1 MKTKLKAVVAVLL
14 AVILCVPATV
24 VPAFAQEIDGETEA
38 VGEQSLVEYVDED
51 GVTQQASAVSV
62 TSPVTEWAAGWYA
75 VTADTSTFRRITCT
89 GDVNLILCD
98 GATLTADSGITVNE
112 GSSLTVYGQSAG
124 TGALT
129 VEGYNS
135 TDSVTEAFIGGKN
148 GKNSG
153 TITFN
158 GGVINVT
165 SRSSYF
171 YAAAI
176 GGGAEGKGYVTING
190 GTVNAIIAPYR
201 GATSEY
207 PPYSSE
213 TKATV
218 SGAAIG
224 GGRGAGGNVTINGGT
239 VNAVIDP
246 YWQSYTSFSDRYC
259 DIYGAAIGGGASGNG
274 FVDVT
279 GGTVNAEISNPDAHG
294 AAIGGGS
301 NCDGS
306 TITLNGGTVTATNN
320 GAGAAVGGGRD
331 GDANVVIDGGTVT
344 ATTNG
349 YGAGVGAAFVGN
361 ADVVINGGNVNAS
374 SIGCGVIGGGT
385 VELSWTN
392 AADSLYSGGYIGT
405 VTLKKEF
412 KDNAGTV
419 YPAGEIDA
427 SAIAGKTLAPPD
439 AMEYLDLDG
448 NVRFLSQA
456 YGTVSTASTALTSG
470 WYAVTENTAIDSRVT
485 VTGNVNLILCDGA
498 ELTVPKGINAAEGN
512 SLTIW
517 QQRNKT
523 GKLTVTAPDN
533 KYAALGGGNT
543 QSAGNVTV
551 NGGVLNLTSTYD
563 AAALGGGYGSAG
575 GKITITG
582 GTVTATPGGY
592 GAQALGHGASVT
604 DSGTLT
610 LGTED
615 VRIKVGTVSGSTV
628 SYVDAANR
636 VSTAQSQTSVHTEV
650 CDHHYVEGVC
660 TWCGADAPEHEIKF
674 VDEDGTVL
682 QSSMV
687 RESVTPVYSGSTP
700 TKAADAQYTYTFK
713 EWSPAVT
720 AVTGDATYTAT
731 YDRTVNQYTV
741 TFLDYD
747 GTELQSGKL
756 DYRATP
762 AYSGEGPARPREGD
776 TFYAFTGWSPAIAD
790 VTADATYT
798 AQYEVRKLFAG
809 HSLSLHGDIG
819 LNFYVDLT
827 DEEINSGATV
837 SFSWTVDDVEK
848 TDSVFLTSGNKTDN
862 GYIATCNVAVAEM
875 TYDVTAVL
883 TVGGERY
890 GTDTYSVK
898 KYADTTLSAD
908 YKAKFIQQ
916 YDDDDGEYEY
926 SKLETLVKTMLSYG
940 AKAQMEFNRNTD
952 NLADEDI
959 DYTMSKVT
967 ADMITST
974 ASDMASGLEDYGLEY
989 AGTTILYQSKT
1000 SLRHYYKIT
1009 DQTKFDSVKDD
1020 VKFNGA
1026 DVEYITKAD
1035 GKIYFEMKNIAAADL
1050 DAAYTLKIGTNEYQY
1065 SVLDYVRECLNA
1077 KNAPYTT
1084 RQLVSATYWYNQAAN
1099 AYFG

>member
-1 MKTKLKAVVAVLL
+1 M
-14 AVILCVPATV
+14 
-24 VPAFAQEIDGETEA
+24 
-38 VGEQSLVEYVDED
+38 
-51 GVTQQASAVSV
+51 
-62 TSPVTEWAAGWYA
+62 
-75 VTADTSTFRRITCT
+75 
-89 GDVNLILCD
+89 DVNV
-98 GATLTADSGITVNE
+98 SG
-112 GSSLTVYGQSAG
+112 
-124 TGALT
+124 
-129 VEGYNS
+129 
-135 TDSVTEAFIGGKN
+135 
-148 GKNSG
+148 G
-153 TITFN
+153 TI
-158 GGVINVT
+158 
-165 SRSSYF
+165 
-171 YAAAI
+171 
-176 GGGAEGKGYVTING
+176 
-190 GTVNAIIAPYR
+190 
-201 GATSEY
+201 
-207 PPYSSE
+207 
-213 TKATV
+213 KATGST
-218 SGAAIG
+218 SGA
-224 GGRGAGGNVTINGGT
+224 
-239 VNAVIDP
+239 
-246 YWQSYTSFSDRYC
+246 
-259 DIYGAAIGGGASGNG
+259 
-274 FVDVT
+274 
-279 GGTVNAEISNPDAHG
+279 
-294 AAIGGGS
+294 
-301 NCDGS
+301 
-306 TITLNGGTVTATNN
+306 
-320 GAGAAVGGGRD
+320 
-331 GDANVVIDGGTVT
+331 
-344 ATTNG
+344 
-349 YGAGVGAAFVGN
+349 
-361 ADVVINGGNVNAS
+361 
-374 SIGCGVIGGGT
+374 
-385 VELSWTN
+385 
-392 AADSLYSGGYIGT
+392 
-405 VTLKKEF
+405 
-412 KDNAGTV
+412 
-419 YPAGEIDA
+419 
-427 SAIAGKTLAPPD
+427 
-439 AMEYLDLDG
+439 
-448 NVRFLSQA
+448 
-456 YGTVSTASTALTSG
+456 
-470 WYAVTENTAIDSRVT
+470 
-485 VTGNVNLILCDGA
+485 
-498 ELTVPKGINAAEGN
+498 GI
-512 SLTIW
+512 
-517 QQRNKT
+517 
-523 GKLTVTAPDN
+523 
-533 KYAALGGGNT
+533 
-543 QSAGNVTV
+543 
-551 NGGVLNLTSTYD
+551 
-563 AAALGGGYGSAG
+563 GGGYGSAG
-575 GKITITG
+575 GTITITG
-582 GTVTATPGGY
+582 GTVTATPGGN

-636 VSTAQSQTSVHTEV
+636 VSTAQSAATVRTEV

-916 YDDDDGEYEY
+916 YDDDGEYEY

>member
-1 MKTKLKAVVAVLL
+1 MALL
-14 AVILCVPATV
+14 
-24 VPAFAQEIDGETEA
+24 
-38 VGEQSLVEYVDED
+38 
-51 GVTQQASAVSV
+51 
-62 TSPVTEWAAGWYA
+62 TSPAAP
-75 VTADTSTFRRITCT
+75 F
-89 GDVNLILCD
+89 
-98 GATLTADSGITVNE
+98 
-112 GSSLTVYGQSAG
+112 
-124 TGALT
+124 
-129 VEGYNS
+129 
-135 TDSVTEAFIGGKN
+135 
-148 GKNSG
+148 
-153 TITFN
+153 
-158 GGVINVT
+158 
-165 SRSSYF
+165 
-171 YAAAI
+171 
-176 GGGAEGKGYVTING
+176 
-190 GTVNAIIAPYR
+190 
-201 GATSEY
+201 
-207 PPYSSE
+207 
-213 TKATV
+213 
-218 SGAAIG
+218 
-224 GGRGAGGNVTINGGT
+224 
-239 VNAVIDP
+239 
-246 YWQSYTSFSDRYC
+246 
-259 DIYGAAIGGGASGNG
+259 
-274 FVDVT
+274 
-279 GGTVNAEISNPDAHG
+279 NAEISNPDASG

-349 YGAGVGAAFVGN
+349 YGAGVGGGYYGRANVVINSGNVTATTESNGAGVGAAYVGN
-361 ADVVINGGNVNAS
+361 VVINGGNVNAS

-575 GKITITG
+575 GTITITG
-582 GTVTATPGGY
+582 GTVTATPGGN

-682 QSSMV
+682 QSSRV

-862 GYIATCNVAVAEM
+862 GYITTCNVAVAEM

>member
-1 MKTKLKAVVAVLL
+1 ML
-14 AVILCVPATV
+14 P
-24 VPAFAQEIDGETEA
+24 
-38 VGEQSLVEYVDED
+38 S
-51 GVTQQASAVSV
+51 
-62 TSPVTEWAAGWYA
+62 
-75 VTADTSTFRRITCT
+75 TA
-89 GDVNLILCD
+89 
-98 GATLTADSGITVNE
+98 
-112 GSSLTVYGQSAG
+112 
-124 TGALT
+124 
-129 VEGYNS
+129 
-135 TDSVTEAFIGGKN
+135 
-148 GKNSG
+148 
-153 TITFN
+153 
-158 GGVINVT
+158 
-165 SRSSYF
+165 
-171 YAAAI
+171 
-176 GGGAEGKGYVTING
+176 
-190 GTVNAIIAPYR
+190 R

-419 YPAGEIDA
+419 YSAGEIDA

-575 GKITITG
+575 GTITITG
-582 GTVTATPGGY
+582 GTVTATPGGN

-862 GYIATCNVAVAEM
+862 GYITTCNVAVAEM

-959 DYTMSKVT
+959 DYTKSKVT

>member
-1 MKTKLKAVVAVLL
+1 MALL
-14 AVILCVPATV
+14 TLPA
-24 VPAFAQEIDGETEA
+24 
-38 VGEQSLVEYVDED
+38 
-51 GVTQQASAVSV
+51 
-62 TSPVTEWAAGWYA
+62 
-75 VTADTSTFRRITCT
+75 
-89 GDVNLILCD
+89 
-98 GATLTADSGITVNE
+98 
-112 GSSLTVYGQSAG
+112 
-124 TGALT
+124 
-129 VEGYNS
+129 
-135 TDSVTEAFIGGKN
+135 
-148 GKNSG
+148 
-153 TITFN
+153 
-158 GGVINVT
+158 
-165 SRSSYF
+165 
-171 YAAAI
+171 
-176 GGGAEGKGYVTING
+176 
-190 GTVNAIIAPYR
+190 AP
-201 GATSEY
+201 
-207 PPYSSE
+207 
-213 TKATV
+213 
-218 SGAAIG
+218 
-224 GGRGAGGNVTINGGT
+224 
-239 VNAVIDP
+239 
-246 YWQSYTSFSDRYC
+246 F
-259 DIYGAAIGGGASGNG
+259 
-274 FVDVT
+274 
-279 GGTVNAEISNPDAHG
+279 NAEISNPDASG

-349 YGAGVGAAFVGN
+349 YGAGVGGGYYGRANVVINSGNVTATTESNGAGVGAAYVGN
-361 ADVVINGGNVNAS
+361 VVINGGNVNAS

-533 KYAALGGGNT
+533 KYAALGGG
-543 QSAGNVTV
+543 
-551 NGGVLNLTSTYD
+551 
-563 AAALGGGYGSAG
+563 YGSAG
-575 GKITITG
+575 GTITITG
-582 GTVTATPGGY
+582 GTVTVTPGGY

-636 VSTAQSQTSVHTEV
+636 VSTAQSAATVRTEV

-862 GYIATCNVAVAEM
+862 GYITTCNVAVAEM

-959 DYTMSKVT
+959 DYTKSKVT

>member
-1 MKTKLKAVVAVLL
+1 MT
-14 AVILCVPATV
+14 
-24 VPAFAQEIDGETEA
+24 ET
-38 VGEQSLVEYVDED
+38 LY
-51 GVTQQASAVSV
+51 
-62 TSPVTEWAAGWYA
+62 
-75 VTADTSTFRRITCT
+75 
-89 GDVNLILCD
+89 
-98 GATLTADSGITVNE
+98 
-112 GSSLTVYGQSAG
+112 
-124 TGALT
+124 
-129 VEGYNS
+129 
-135 TDSVTEAFIGGKN
+135 
-148 GKNSG
+148 
-153 TITFN
+153 
-158 GGVINVT
+158 
-165 SRSSYF
+165 
-171 YAAAI
+171 
-176 GGGAEGKGYVTING
+176 
-190 GTVNAIIAPYR
+190 
-201 GATSEY
+201 
-207 PPYSSE
+207 
-213 TKATV
+213 
-218 SGAAIG
+218 
-224 GGRGAGGNVTINGGT
+224 
-239 VNAVIDP
+239 
-246 YWQSYTSFSDRYC
+246 
-259 DIYGAAIGGGASGNG
+259 
-274 FVDVT
+274 
-279 GGTVNAEISNPDAHG
+279 
-294 AAIGGGS
+294 
-301 NCDGS
+301 
-306 TITLNGGTVTATNN
+306 
-320 GAGAAVGGGRD
+320 
-331 GDANVVIDGGTVT
+331 
-344 ATTNG
+344 
-349 YGAGVGAAFVGN
+349 VGN
-361 ADVVINGGNVNAS
+361 VVINGGNVNAS
-374 SIGCGVIGGGT
+374 SIGCGVIGEST
-385 VELSWTN
+385 VDLSWTN

-575 GKITITG
+575 GTITITG

-798 AQYEVRKLFAG
+798 AQYEVRKLF
-809 HSLSLHGDIG
+809 
-819 LNFYVDLT
+819 
-827 DEEINSGATV
+827 E
-837 SFSWTVDDVEK
+837 
-848 TDSVFLTSGNKTDN
+848 
-862 GYIATCNVAVAEM
+862 
-875 TYDVTAVL
+875 
-883 TVGGERY
+883 
-890 GTDTYSVK
+890 
-898 KYADTTLSAD
+898 
-908 YKAKFIQQ
+908 
-916 YDDDDGEYEY
+916 
-926 SKLETLVKTMLSYG
+926 
-940 AKAQMEFNRNTD
+940 
-952 NLADEDI
+952 
-959 DYTMSKVT
+959 
-967 ADMITST
+967 
-974 ASDMASGLEDYGLEY
+974 
-989 AGTTILYQSKT
+989 
-1000 SLRHYYKIT
+1000 
-1009 DQTKFDSVKDD
+1009 
-1020 VKFNGA
+1020 
-1026 DVEYITKAD
+1026 
-1035 GKIYFEMKNIAAADL
+1035 
-1050 DAAYTLKIGTNEYQY
+1050 AYT
-1065 SVLDYVRECLNA
+1065 RERPSCRRCWRNR
-1077 KNAPYTT
+1077 
-1084 RQLVSATYWYNQAAN
+1084 RQ
-1099 AYFG
+1099 

>member
-1 MKTKLKAVVAVLL
+1 
-14 AVILCVPATV
+14 
-24 VPAFAQEIDGETEA
+24 
-38 VGEQSLVEYVDED
+38 
-51 GVTQQASAVSV
+51 
-62 TSPVTEWAAGWYA
+62 
-75 VTADTSTFRRITCT
+75 
-89 GDVNLILCD
+89 
-98 GATLTADSGITVNE
+98 
-112 GSSLTVYGQSAG
+112 
-124 TGALT
+124 
-129 VEGYNS
+129 
-135 TDSVTEAFIGGKN
+135 
-148 GKNSG
+148 
-153 TITFN
+153 
-158 GGVINVT
+158 
-165 SRSSYF
+165 
-171 YAAAI
+171 
-176 GGGAEGKGYVTING
+176 
-190 GTVNAIIAPYR
+190 
-201 GATSEY
+201 
-207 PPYSSE
+207 
-213 TKATV
+213 
-218 SGAAIG
+218 
-224 GGRGAGGNVTINGGT
+224 
-239 VNAVIDP
+239 
-246 YWQSYTSFSDRYC
+246 
-259 DIYGAAIGGGASGNG
+259 
-274 FVDVT
+274 
-279 GGTVNAEISNPDAHG
+279 
-294 AAIGGGS
+294 
-301 NCDGS
+301 
-306 TITLNGGTVTATNN
+306 
-320 GAGAAVGGGRD
+320 
-331 GDANVVIDGGTVT
+331 
-344 ATTNG
+344 
-349 YGAGVGAAFVGN
+349 
-361 ADVVINGGNVNAS
+361 
-374 SIGCGVIGGGT
+374 
-385 VELSWTN
+385 
-392 AADSLYSGGYIGT
+392 
-405 VTLKKEF
+405 
-412 KDNAGTV
+412 
-419 YPAGEIDA
+419 
-427 SAIAGKTLAPPD
+427 
-439 AMEYLDLDG
+439 MEYLDLDG

-563 AAALGGGYGSAG
+563 AAALGGGYGGSAGNIVINAGDITAQGGGFSPAIGTGGGYGAGGNVTINGGKITATGGAGNTGGAAAIGASNKSGKNGRSKKLTITITGGDITATGGKFGAGIGSGTNCYTEVDVNVSGGTIKATGSTSGAGIGGGYGSAG
-575 GKITITG
+575 GTITITG
-582 GTVTATPGGY
+582 GTVTATPGGN

-636 VSTAQSQTSVHTEV
+636 VSTAQSAATVRTEV

-756 DYRATP
+756 DYGATP

-908 YKAKFIQQ
+908 YKAKFVQQ

-959 DYTMSKVT
+959 DYTKSKVT

>member
-543 QSAGNVTV
+543 QSAGNVTAT
-551 NGGVLNLTSTYD
+551 GGVLNLTSTYD

-575 GKITITG
+575 GTITITG
-582 GTVTATPGGY
+582 GTVTATPGGN

-682 QSSMV
+682 QSSRV

-862 GYIATCNVAVAEM
+862 GYITTCNVAVAEM

-916 YDDDDGEYEY
+916 YDDDGEYEY

-959 DYTMSKVT
+959 DYTKSKVT

>member
-1 MKTKLKAVVAVLL
+1 MALL
-14 AVILCVPATV
+14 TLPA
-24 VPAFAQEIDGETEA
+24 
-38 VGEQSLVEYVDED
+38 
-51 GVTQQASAVSV
+51 
-62 TSPVTEWAAGWYA
+62 
-75 VTADTSTFRRITCT
+75 
-89 GDVNLILCD
+89 
-98 GATLTADSGITVNE
+98 
-112 GSSLTVYGQSAG
+112 
-124 TGALT
+124 
-129 VEGYNS
+129 
-135 TDSVTEAFIGGKN
+135 
-148 GKNSG
+148 
-153 TITFN
+153 
-158 GGVINVT
+158 
-165 SRSSYF
+165 
-171 YAAAI
+171 
-176 GGGAEGKGYVTING
+176 
-190 GTVNAIIAPYR
+190 AP
-201 GATSEY
+201 
-207 PPYSSE
+207 
-213 TKATV
+213 
-218 SGAAIG
+218 
-224 GGRGAGGNVTINGGT
+224 
-239 VNAVIDP
+239 
-246 YWQSYTSFSDRYC
+246 F
-259 DIYGAAIGGGASGNG
+259 
-274 FVDVT
+274 
-279 GGTVNAEISNPDAHG
+279 NAEISNPDASG

-349 YGAGVGAAFVGN
+349 YGAGAGVGAAYVGN
-361 ADVVINGGNVNAS
+361 VVINGGNVNAS
-374 SIGCGVIGGGT
+374 SIGCGVIGEST
-385 VELSWTN
+385 VDLSWTN

-582 GTVTATPGGY
+582 GTVTATPGGN

-636 VSTAQSQTSVHTEV
+636 VSTAQSAATVRTEV

-700 TKAADAQYTYTFK
+700 TKAADAQYTYSFK

-862 GYIATCNVAVAEM
+862 GYITTCNVAVAEM

-952 NLADEDI
+952 NLADEAI

>member
-1 MKTKLKAVVAVLL
+1 MALL
-14 AVILCVPATV
+14 
-24 VPAFAQEIDGETEA
+24 
-38 VGEQSLVEYVDED
+38 
-51 GVTQQASAVSV
+51 
-62 TSPVTEWAAGWYA
+62 TSPAAP
-75 VTADTSTFRRITCT
+75 F
-89 GDVNLILCD
+89 
-98 GATLTADSGITVNE
+98 
-112 GSSLTVYGQSAG
+112 
-124 TGALT
+124 
-129 VEGYNS
+129 
-135 TDSVTEAFIGGKN
+135 
-148 GKNSG
+148 
-153 TITFN
+153 
-158 GGVINVT
+158 
-165 SRSSYF
+165 
-171 YAAAI
+171 
-176 GGGAEGKGYVTING
+176 
-190 GTVNAIIAPYR
+190 
-201 GATSEY
+201 
-207 PPYSSE
+207 
-213 TKATV
+213 
-218 SGAAIG
+218 
-224 GGRGAGGNVTINGGT
+224 
-239 VNAVIDP
+239 
-246 YWQSYTSFSDRYC
+246 
-259 DIYGAAIGGGASGNG
+259 
-274 FVDVT
+274 
-279 GGTVNAEISNPDAHG
+279 NAEISNPDASG

-349 YGAGVGAAFVGN
+349 YGAGVGGGYYGRANVVINGGNVTATTESNGAGVCAAYVGN
-361 ADVVINGGNVNAS
+361 VVINGGNVNAS

-582 GTVTATPGGY
+582 GTVTATPGGN

-798 AQYEVRKLFAG
+798 AQYEVRKLF
-809 HSLSLHGDIG
+809 
-819 LNFYVDLT
+819 
-827 DEEINSGATV
+827 E
-837 SFSWTVDDVEK
+837 
-848 TDSVFLTSGNKTDN
+848 
-862 GYIATCNVAVAEM
+862 
-875 TYDVTAVL
+875 
-883 TVGGERY
+883 
-890 GTDTYSVK
+890 
-898 KYADTTLSAD
+898 
-908 YKAKFIQQ
+908 
-916 YDDDDGEYEY
+916 
-926 SKLETLVKTMLSYG
+926 
-940 AKAQMEFNRNTD
+940 
-952 NLADEDI
+952 
-959 DYTMSKVT
+959 
-967 ADMITST
+967 
-974 ASDMASGLEDYGLEY
+974 
-989 AGTTILYQSKT
+989 
-1000 SLRHYYKIT
+1000 
-1009 DQTKFDSVKDD
+1009 
-1020 VKFNGA
+1020 
-1026 DVEYITKAD
+1026 
-1035 GKIYFEMKNIAAADL
+1035 
-1050 DAAYTLKIGTNEYQY
+1050 AYT
-1065 SVLDYVRECLNA
+1065 RERPSCRRCWRNR
-1077 KNAPYTT
+1077 
-1084 RQLVSATYWYNQAAN
+1084 RQ
-1099 AYFG
+1099 

>member
-1 MKTKLKAVVAVLL
+1 ML
-14 AVILCVPATV
+14 
-24 VPAFAQEIDGETEA
+24 
-38 VGEQSLVEYVDED
+38 
-51 GVTQQASAVSV
+51 
-62 TSPVTEWAAGWYA
+62 
-75 VTADTSTFRRITCT
+75 TF
-89 GDVNLILCD
+89 LIRM
-98 GATLTADSGITVNE
+98 SFI
-112 GSSLTVYGQSAG
+112 
-124 TGALT
+124 AL
-129 VEGYNS
+129 
-135 TDSVTEAFIGGKN
+135 
-148 GKNSG
+148 
-153 TITFN
+153 
-158 GGVINVT
+158 
-165 SRSSYF
+165 
-171 YAAAI
+171 
-176 GGGAEGKGYVTING
+176 
-190 GTVNAIIAPYR
+190 II
-201 GATSEY
+201 
-207 PPYSSE
+207 
-213 TKATV
+213 K
-218 SGAAIG
+218 
-224 GGRGAGGNVTINGGT
+224 
-239 VNAVIDP
+239 
-246 YWQSYTSFSDRYC
+246 
-259 DIYGAAIGGGASGNG
+259 
-274 FVDVT
+274 
-279 GGTVNAEISNPDAHG
+279 
-294 AAIGGGS
+294 
-301 NCDGS
+301 
-306 TITLNGGTVTATNN
+306 
-320 GAGAAVGGGRD
+320 
-331 GDANVVIDGGTVT
+331 
-344 ATTNG
+344 
-349 YGAGVGAAFVGN
+349 
-361 ADVVINGGNVNAS
+361 
-374 SIGCGVIGGGT
+374 
-385 VELSWTN
+385 EL
-392 AADSLYSGGYIGT
+392 
-405 VTLKKEF
+405 
-412 KDNAGTV
+412 
-419 YPAGEIDA
+419 P
-427 SAIAGKTLAPPD
+427 
-439 AMEYLDLDG
+439 
-448 NVRFLSQA
+448 
-456 YGTVSTASTALTSG
+456 
-470 WYAVTENTAIDSRVT
+470 
-485 VTGNVNLILCDGA
+485 
-498 ELTVPKGINAAEGN
+498 
-512 SLTIW
+512 
-517 QQRNKT
+517 
-523 GKLTVTAPDN
+523 KLTVTAPDN

-592 GAQALGHGASVT
+592 GAQALGHDASVT

-636 VSTAQSQTSVHTEV
+636 VSTAQSAATVRTEV

-713 EWSPAVT
+713 EWSPAV
-720 AVTGDATYTAT
+720 YTAT

-862 GYIATCNVAVAEM
+862 GYITTCNVAVAEM

-959 DYTMSKVT
+959 DYTKSKVT

>member
-306 TITLNGGTVTATNN
+306 TITLNGGTVTAT
-320 GAGAAVGGGRD
+320 
-331 GDANVVIDGGTVT
+331 TES
-344 ATTNG
+344 

-405 VTLKKEF
+405 KKKKKEF
-412 KDNAGTV
+412 KNAGTV
-419 YPAGEIDA
+419 YSAGEIDA

-575 GKITITG
+575 GTITITG
-582 GTVTATPGGY
+582 GTVTATPGGN

-636 VSTAQSQTSVHTEV
+636 VSTAQSAATVRTEV